1 MEAQMFRVLNVA
13 ITAVTSPA
21 ACFQRCR
28 SAALTTFWSVALC
41 CAPPQSHAAG
51 LDCPELGGKAIPA
64 LFADLQIK
72 LAASNSNVDLAN
84 EVSDAVNKLQI
95 LQPNISYTELTN
107 IAIAAYCRVVAT
119 TEGLT
124 ASEKWARMRQFD
136 TILQQQ
142 LAANMEPS
150 GTLIIANVPLPR
162 AVYRELQS
170 QAGKA
175 GQKPAQF
182 LATIP
187 TRAAGN

>member
-1 MEAQMFRVLNVA
+1 MFQLLNVA
-13 ITAVTSPA
+13 IKAITSSA

-28 SAALTTFWSVALC
+28 WAALTSVALC
-41 CAPPQSHAAG
+41 CTPPQSHAAG
-51 LDCPELGGKAIPA
+51 LDCPEIGGKAIPA

-72 LAASNSNVDLAN
+72 LVVSKNNVELAN
-84 EVSDAVNKLQI
+84 EINDAVNKLQI
-95 LQPNISYTELTN
+95 LQPNISYIELTN
-107 IAIAAYCRVVAT
+107 IAIAGYCRVVAM

-142 LAANMEPS
+142 LPATTEPS
-150 GTLIIANVPLPR
+150 GTLIIANVPLPA

-175 GQKPAQF
+175 GQKPGQF
-182 LATIP
+182 MATIL